1 MQAFAL
7 AWLAAVAQLSA
18 GIPVA
23 HGKEGETPACNK
35 TAKNGISLHE
45 CIYGT
50 DDTANGAPTLRVDG
64 RDEKAQRAFLSSD
77 GCCINAT
84 TLCHLLPRASPSTS
98 WKEERMLSPTNDR
111 MCVLAIE
118 NTEKFEAPGLVQSED
133 GDALLQRCRS
143 CTAIGSSQHSPSFS
157 SGGFAW
163 VSELVNGSFRNY
175 CVSGGCANRQNTKHP
190 DKA

>member
-64 RDEKAQRAFLSSD
+64 RDEKAQRAFLSSY

-118 NTEKFEAPGLVQSED
+118 NTETFEAPGLVQSED
-133 GDALLQRCRS
+133 GDALLTLPVVHRYWLLPAFSVVFLWRICVGQRTCERKLPKLL
-143 CTAIGSSQHSPSFS
+143 CF
-157 SGGFAW
+157 W
-163 VSELVNGSFRNY
+163 WM
-175 CVSGGCANRQNTKHP
+175 CK
-190 DKA
+190 